1 MTIGQ
6 GASFLVPFAVE
17 IAVIFMAL
25 TFLAVVMDDATTAF
39 ELRPR
44 MSMALLADAIR
55 YIVDLAREAYRRTT
69 RTTVWGV
76 MIFLGSLLG
85 RNLLRHS

>member
-6 GASFLVPFAVE
+6 GASFLVPFVVE

-55 YIVDLAREAYRRTT
+55 YIVDLAREA
-69 RTTVWGV
+69 
-76 MIFLGSLLG
+76 
-85 RNLLRHS
+85 